1 MRDNSLL
8 GVVWRRRWI
17 VVGTVVVA
25 AVLAGVVSQALPKVY
40 STSSKLLIVQGGET
54 TSFDAIQA
62 AQVTARTYSDVL
74 SSPNIAQRVA
84 QRIGNGVTRSDV
96 ENDVSVAPV
105 AETQL
110 LQITAE
116 AGNPARAK
124 LLADTY
130 ASVFI
135 DYAKTAL
142 ASTTRA
148 QVTLADPAPLVTD
161 PARPKPLL
169 YVLLAC
175 LLAIPV
181 GIGAAVLRDRVDS
194 RLGSPDEI
202 EERFDLSVIA
212 RVPRRGRSHA
222 SRAVFD
228 EAFRLLRTGLRFASP
243 DGDLRTVAVTSGA
256 EAEGKTTTSYNLA
269 LAAQE
274 TGQHVLLV
282 EGDVYR
288 ARLLEMFGLAEVRHE
303 SAATGLTGYLAGA
316 CSIDEAI
323 RTVEPGLDILPSGT
337 MPPSFSALL
346 EGQRGVSLMR
356 ELATRAD
363 LVIID
368 CPPLAP
374 RADAA
379 IFAGRADGVLLVV
392 DLTKTTN
399 HRLRSALRQLQ
410 SVSANVLGC
419 VVNRDSTMHSSQYSY
434 YASPGGSDRPVAP
447 ADDARDELSDD
458 VPAPR

>member
-1 MRDNSLL
+1 
-8 GVVWRRRWI
+8 

-25 AVLAGVVSQALPKVY
+25 ALIAGTVSQILPKVY

-74 SSPNIAQRVA
+74 SSPNIAGLVA
-84 QRIGNGVTRSDV
+84 RRIGNGVTRRDV
-96 ENDVSVAPV
+96 ESDVSVAPV

-116 AGNPARAK
+116 AGDPARAK
-124 LLADTY
+124 QLADTY
-130 ASVFI
+130 AAVFI
-135 DYAKTAL
+135 GYARRAL

-148 QVTLADPAPLVTD
+148 QVTLADPAPLVRD
-161 PARPKPLL
+161 PSRPKPLL

-175 LLAIPV
+175 LLAVPL
-181 GIGAAVLRDRVDS
+181 GIAAALLRERLDS

-202 EERFDLSVIA
+202 EERFPLRVIA
-212 RVPRRGRSHA
+212 RVPRRGRSDA
-222 SRAVFD
+222 SRAVFN
-228 EAFRLLRTGLRFASP
+228 ESFRLLRTGLRFASP
-243 DGDLRTVAVTSGA
+243 DGELRMLAVTSGA
-256 EAEGKTTTSYNLA
+256 EGEGKTTTSYNLA
-269 LAAQE
+269 RAAQE

-288 ARLLEMFGLAEVRHE
+288 ARLLELLELTGAREG
-303 SAATGLTGYLAGA
+303 SSTGLTGYLAGA
-316 CSIDEAI
+316 CSLDEAI
-323 RTVEPGLDILPSGT
+323 RPVEDGLDVLPAGP

-346 EGQRGVSLMR
+346 EGQRGLGLMTA
-356 ELATRAD
+356 LASRAD
-363 LVIID
+363 LIIID

-379 IFAGRADGVLLVV
+379 IFAGRVDGVVLVV

-399 HRLRSALRQLQ
+399 HRLRGAMRQLQ
-410 SVSANVLGC
+410 SVSANILGC
-419 VVNRDSTMHSSQYSY
+419 VVNRDTTMQGSQYSY
-434 YASPGGSDRPVAP
+434 YASAGPGSATRLAEE
-447 ADDARDELSDD
+447 RDD
-458 VPAPR
+458 VPSTT